1 MVHKRVLFLVLF
13 LAFGSCQVNAARIF
27 NEAYYQNEWCDRW
40 NGSAEVELSDT
51 TRVDCV
57 TKNYAAEFDFAP
69 KWAEAIGQ
77 SLHYSRMTGKK
88 PAIILIIEKP
98 SDFKYY
104 DRTKPLA
111 DKYGIKLWYMK
122 GVFYHTNGRALVDFI
137 KRYEV
142 K

>member
-1 MVHKRVLFLVLF
+1 MNRIIVLISVLILV
-13 LAFGSCQVNAARIF
+13 QTHPVYAARIF
-27 NEAYYQNEWCDRW
+27 NEAYYQNEWCNRW
-40 NGSAEVELSDT
+40 CGQAEVKLPDK
-51 TRVDCV
+51 TRVDCL

-69 KWAEAIGQ
+69 KWAEAVGQ
-77 SLHYSRMTGKK
+77 SLHYAQMTGKK

-104 DRTKPLA
+104 NRVKVLA

-122 GVFYHTNGRALVDFI
+122 GVFYGTNGRALVDYI
-137 KRYEV
+137 RRYG

>member
-13 LAFGSCQVNAARIF
+13 LIFGSCQANAARIF
-27 NEAYYQNEWCDRW
+27 NEAYYQNEWCGRW
-40 NGSAEVELSDT
+40 NGSAEVELSDK